1 MRRDPRHHV
10 LPGQPLRLA
19 AEQVNAL
26 NKMMRVN
33 AGATGGPVGIP
44 EQAKNIILCRNDSGS
59 DVARWGVLEI
69 SGVVFDPSSGSDAEA
84 TFTSTP
90 CVTGVT
96 PTDGAKPFVIAV
108 EPIASGVIGRVAVA
122 GVVQCKLDVAAAGD
136 STAGGKAGSRD
147 ELKTGSGSARVLW
160 KQGGTGGDK
169 WGLVAIG
176 GGGDHVRLC
185 KTTAVWER
193 DTIATLDV
201 WEDGT
206 PPSESQTTG
215 QTVEAVNKMYRVA
228 SATWVIVARCTN
240 GKWYLVEAG
249 DNHSEGC
256 VPPSI
261 GGRDLTDLPGYD
273 AAKTQALGHES
284 GCLKWIDI
292 EDCQTETTA

>member
-33 AGATGGPVGIP
+33 AGTTGGPVGVP

-90 CVTGVT
+90 CVIGVT

-122 GVVQCKLDVAAAGD
+122 GVVQCKLDVVNELHIAAR
-136 STAGGKAGSRD
+136 TKAGSTSQMETAD
-147 ELKTGSGSARVLW
+147 VGTSGIVWKESGTGVEKWSLLRMGSIMPVVRFGEISAAWNKGATATVTRLFPDGT
-160 KQGGTGGDK
+160 QSDPSQTFSALNQFANIPAPEGGGTRF
-169 WGLVAIG
+169 VMCAYI
-176 GGGDHVRLC
+176 
-185 KTTAVWER
+185 KTTWML
-193 DTIATLDV
+193 IAAECD
-201 WEDGT
+201 
-206 PPSESQTTG
+206 
-215 QTVEAVNKMYRVA
+215 
-228 SATWVIVARCTN
+228 
-240 GKWYLVEAG
+240 
-249 DNHSEGC
+249 
-256 VPPSI
+256 
-261 GGRDLTDLPGYD
+261 
-273 AAKTQALGHES
+273 
-284 GCLKWIDI
+284 
-292 EDCQTETTA
+292 